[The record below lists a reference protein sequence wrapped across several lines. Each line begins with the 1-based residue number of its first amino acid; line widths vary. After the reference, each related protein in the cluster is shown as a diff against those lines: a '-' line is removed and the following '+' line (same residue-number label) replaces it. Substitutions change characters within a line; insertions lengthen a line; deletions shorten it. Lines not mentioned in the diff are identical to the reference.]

1 MSIDRSDVRQHLE
14 RLLAEEAQL
23 LVELKTVLEQET
35 DIVRGDD
42 TDAIQRIGS
51 NRHRCVDRLSRIG
64 VERTD
69 TGRMLS
75 FGSDRA
81 GMEKLLDWVDPTAA
95 LRSRWLANLEL
106 ARRCKALNDRN
117 GAIVAAKLDRVQQLL
132 GKLRGATAPSVYGP
146 KGSRYGGLGPREL
159 GRA

>member
-1 MSIDRSDVRQHLE
+1 MSIDRADVRQHLDS
-14 RLLAEEAQL
+14 LLAEEAQL
-23 LVELKTVLEQET
+23 LVELQTVLEQET

-64 VERTD
+64 VERAD
-69 TGRMLS
+69 TVRMLS
-75 FGSDRA
+75 FGAGRT
-81 GMEKLLDWVDPTAA
+81 GMEKLFDWADPSAA
-95 LRSRWLANLEL
+95 LRTKWRANVEL

-117 GAIVAAKLDRVQQLL
+117 GAIVAAKLDRVQKLL
-132 GKLRGATAPSVYGP
+132 GKLRGTTAPPVYGP
-146 KGSRYGGLGPREL
+146 RGSRYGSLGPREL

>member
-1 MSIDRSDVRQHLE
+1 MSIDRSNVRQHLD

-23 LVELKTVLEQET
+23 LAELKTVLEQET

-64 VERTD
+64 TERLD

-75 FGSDRA
+75 FGTDRT
-81 GMEKLLDWVDPTAA
+81 GMEKLLDWVDPTAT
-95 LRSRWLANLEL
+95 LRIKWTANLEL

-132 GKLRGATAPSVYGP
+132 GKLRGATAPSVYSP
-146 KGSRYGGLGPREL
+146 KGSRYGSLGPREL